1 MTAPIAIADYGSA
14 NFGSVIGSFDAVG
27 VLATIARTAD
37 AIREARL
44 VVLPG
49 VGHAGAAMRNL
60 SDGWLRT
67 ALEERHADDRPI
79 LGICL
84 GAQLMF
90 ERLEESGS
98 EGLGWVPGEV
108 RRLPECTGHNTGWAQ
123 VDHDRLL
130 ASGLGRSLTPRSTF
144 YFNHGFYLPVGAAQ
158 TEVPLAEDPS
168 IAAIVRQG
176 HLTGV
181 QFHPEK
187 SQAPGRYFLR
197 NLLEDRHDV

>member
-1 MTAPIAIADYGSA
+1 MTVPIAIADYGSA

-27 VLATIARTAD
+27 VLATIARTPE
-37 AIREARL
+37 AITEARL

-49 VGHAGAAMRNL
+49 VGHAGAAMSNL
-60 SDGWLRT
+60 SEGWLRG
-67 ALEERHADDRPI
+67 ALEERHAAGRPI

-90 ERLEESGS
+90 EHLEESGS
-98 EGLGWVPGEV
+98 EGLRWIPGEV
-108 RRLPECTGHNTGWAQ
+108 RRLPERIGHNTGWAP
-123 VDHDRLL
+123 VDHTQLL

-144 YFNHGFYLPVGAAQ
+144 YFNHGFHLPVGSTR
-158 TEVPLAEDPS
+158 TEVTLADDPS
-168 IAAIVRQG
+168 IAAIVRQD

-197 NLLEDRHDV
+197 NLLEDRHGV

>member
-1 MTAPIAIADYGSA
+1 MTVPIAIADYGSA

-27 VLATIARTAD
+27 VLATIARTPD
-37 AIREARL
+37 AIRDARL

-49 VGHAGAAMRNL
+49 VGHAGVAMRNL
-60 SDGWLRT
+60 DGGWLRA
-67 ALEERHADDRPI
+67 ALEERHAAARPI

-90 ERLEESGS
+90 EQLEESGS
-98 EGLGWVPGEV
+98 RGLGWLPGEV
-108 RRLPECTGHNTGWAQ
+108 RRLPERTGHHTGWAQ
-123 VDHDRLL
+123 VDHARLL
-130 ASGLGRSLTPRSTF
+130 ASGLGRSLKPRSTF
-144 YFNHGFYLPVGAAQ
+144 YFNHGFHLPVGAAR
-158 TEVPLAEDPS
+158 TEVPLAEDAA

-187 SQAPGRYFLR
+187 SQAPGRYLLR
-197 NLLEDRHDV
+197 NLLEDRHDL